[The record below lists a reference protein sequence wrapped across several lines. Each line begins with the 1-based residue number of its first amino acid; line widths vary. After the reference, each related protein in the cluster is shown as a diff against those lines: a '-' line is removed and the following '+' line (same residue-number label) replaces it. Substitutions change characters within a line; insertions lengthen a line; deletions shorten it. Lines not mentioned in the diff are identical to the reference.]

1 MKFLASVELL
11 IPSISIKIFVKKR
24 FRVDEDRVEI
34 LYEVKTG
41 KFSKTLFSE
50 LFNFYW
56 LKHFQSTTSKQKRF
70 LKKMFIEMPRIKSFT
85 NVENFIRIRDHF

>member
-50 LFNFYW
+50 LFNFY
-56 LKHFQSTTSKQKRF
+56 
-70 LKKMFIEMPRIKSFT
+70 
-85 NVENFIRIRDHF
+85 